1 MEASSAP
8 LTRSSRRAGLVCI
21 ALGSLT
27 AVVLFRVIFTGQ
39 MPKWP
44 IYVIILMWWFFI
56 IYMFV
61 RINRQNEAPV
71 FRDELSDCNEV

>member
-1 MEASSAP
+1 MHR
-8 LTRSSRRAGLVCI
+8 TRFVDCRC
-21 ALGSLT
+21 ALPRHLHRPD
-27 AVVLFRVIFTGQ
+27 AEVRIH
-39 MPKWP
+39 
-44 IYVIILMWWFFI
+44 VIILMWWFFI